1 VPIFSPG
8 LHGELATTGPD
19 HHYPP
24 RHVEHG
30 HHHIAY
36 EGNPDDQLP
45 EAVIEEETVAIEED
59 DEEEF
64 NPFLFIK
71 TLPLYHTV
79 GISGKICLPPLKAPG
94 KLTLAL
100 DLDETLVHCTV
111 DPVPNPDHVF
121 SVVFNDT
128 SYQVYVRKRPYLDYF
143 LEFASK
149 TFEVC
154 RLLCAV

>member
-1 VPIFSPG
+1 M
-8 LHGELATTGPD
+8 T
-19 HHYPP
+19 
-24 RHVEHG
+24 
-30 HHHIAY
+30 
-36 EGNPDDQLP
+36 
-45 EAVIEEETVAIEED
+45 IEEE

-71 TLPLYHTV
+71 TLPHYPTV

-154 RLLCAV
+154 IFPVSLCATVFNAILKFRLSSSQLRNKFMQINCWI